1 MTTTFDLT
9 ENELKAALVLVREC
23 LNGMGGSRPSDLD
36 GDPYT
41 WCDAKDLIAAGWS
54 KEAAA
59 GTYGSLAEKGFI
71 HLDREGDF
79 VTTAGYQFIDTVWD
93 AQTEP
98 KENTV
103 TVALIDITNLKVEFH
118 TDADEARQVAEKR
131 DLLFIGKPE
140 DLGDLTGGQMV
151 AMYNATAAELNATGS
166 SLATVNR
173 FATKEA
179 GIKRL
184 MANITDLWE
193 ARRTMEKAAP
203 APKVKAAPKAK
214 SDKPAATPR
223 RGTGINLA
231 PLAKVYPCRAGSKQ
245 AILVDMLSREQGAT
259 MAELLEALSGGA
271 TPWKEVSVK
280 SGLNWDMNKVKGY
293 GIRTTKRGDDDCYH
307 LVLPQGMDAPLPH
320 TEKKGA

>member
-1 MTTTFDLT
+1 M
-9 ENELKAALVLVREC
+9 
-23 LNGMGGSRPSDLD
+23 
-36 GDPYT
+36 
-41 WCDAKDLIAAGWS
+41 
-54 KEAAA
+54 
-59 GTYGSLAEKGFI
+59 
-71 HLDREGDF
+71 
-79 VTTAGYQFIDTVWD
+79 
-93 AQTEP
+93 
-98 KENTV
+98 

-118 TDADEARQVAEKR
+118 TDADEALQIAEKR
-131 DLLFIGKPE
+131 DLMFIGKPE

-151 AMYNATAAELNATGS
+151 AMYNATAAELNASGS

-203 APKVKAAPKAK
+203 APAPEVARRQKAAKGGAAKAAK
-214 SDKPAATPR
+214 DRAASTPR

-307 LVLPQGMDAPLPH
+307 LVLPEGMTAPLPH